1 VAARADERESSRE
14 VLAARSGAIDR
25 VAAVVPCEPGRVG
38 AVSQALH
45 ERAGRAKASAAVDK
59 LYQIAKAHKKI
70 TLLYASRM
78 QERNNATVLKEHLE
92 GAPKPPSSVGRTAV
106 GVMRIRK
113 RKDSSQFSVLS
124 TQFSVLSFSVL
135 SSQFSVLSSQ
145 FSVLSSQFD
154 DS

>member
-1 VAARADERESSRE
+1 MKE
-14 VLAARSGAIDR
+14 LAA
-25 VAAVVPCEPGRVG
+25 PE
-38 AVSQALH
+38 
-45 ERAGRAKASAAVDK
+45 ASAAVDK

-113 RKDSSQFSVLS
+113 AKRQ
-124 TQFSVLSFSVL
+124 
-135 SSQFSVLSSQ
+135 
-145 FSVLSSQFD
+145 
-154 DS
+154 